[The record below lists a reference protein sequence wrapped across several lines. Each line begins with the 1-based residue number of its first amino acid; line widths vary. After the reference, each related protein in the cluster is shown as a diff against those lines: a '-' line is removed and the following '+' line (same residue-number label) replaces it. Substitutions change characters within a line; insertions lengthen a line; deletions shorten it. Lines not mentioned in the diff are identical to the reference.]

1 MGCEVKVLSHQV
13 TSKSMHHGGVHVCHV
28 DGSVHLL
35 GDGMDR
41 GVYQLMHSRDDG
53 VGHEAPTP

>member
-1 MGCEVKVLSHQV
+1 MGCEVKVLSRQV
-13 TSKSMHHGGVHVCHV
+13 TSKSMHHGGVHVCRV

-35 GDGMDR
+35 CDGMDR

-53 VGHEAPTP
+53 VGNDVPAP